1 MRRLTTYFFEWLLR
15 KVGSNMSA
23 TIKIGG
29 ISFQVSDFEKAA
41 NVIIDGV
48 RDGKKP
54 EQIVDALEPSLL
66 PIVETIASG
75 FIPYGCLAIELIAFI
90 LSKSVPFKSLPQEAQ
105 NRWMERFNIQ
115 SGA

>member
-1 MRRLTTYFFEWLLR
+1 
-15 KVGSNMSA
+15 MSA

-41 NVIIDGV
+41 DVIIDGV

-66 PIVETIASG
+66 PIIETIAG
-75 FIPYGCLAIELIAFI
+75 AFIPYGGVAIELIAFI
-90 LSKSVPFKSLPQEAQ
+90 LSKSVPFKNLPQEAQ
-105 NRWMERFNIQ
+105 NRWMDSFNIK
-115 SGA
+115 SDA